1 MFKASTYF
9 ADRWIFCVFLNLWRP
24 RLNST
29 PSSMKRGIVQISLE
43 LFTKNYG
50 SCRAKT
56 AFLLAYL

>member
-9 ADRWIFCVFLNLWRP
+9 ADRWMFCVFLNLWRL
-24 RLNST
+24 RLKST
-29 PSSMKRGIVQISLE
+29 SSSIKGGIVQSSLE

-50 SCRAKT
+50 SRRAKT